1 MPGGHGTP
9 AGQGLGPK
17 RGGRPSERRSEQ
29 SDRRGTLAGRPP
41 REPPC
46 RHGGDV
52 QPRRPAEHRCLRGA
66 EGPLAWAVRTSPLRP
81 RAPRAPLPPAIREHV
96 ARARTPGPLL
106 LLPRPPGRS
115 SPGFTF
121 CSHPR
126 EASPAGVSL
135 PAPRPALLHTP
146 QRRRGRWRLLPARG
160 THSSAP
166 GGRGR
171 RWLAPRCTP
180 VSARKRRLAGVC
192 RMEGIGIRVQSV
204 WLSPPSHFKDEKPH
218 VIVEKNQCGSSAGG
232 VQGGVGTSRACE
244 MQMQPERPRPAK
256 ELPRP
261 QGRKGG
267 GSLARGAAGRR
278 DGQMMSVQCYPGPL
292 RARGAPVLGP
302 GAAAV

>member
-1 MPGGHGTP
+1 M
-9 AGQGLGPK
+9 
-17 RGGRPSERRSEQ
+17 
-29 SDRRGTLAGRPP
+29 
-41 REPPC
+41 EPPQG
-46 RHGGDV
+46 RVWG
-52 QPRRPAEHRCLRGA
+52 RSA
-66 EGPLAWAVRTSPLRP
+66 EGGPASEGANSQTEGGPWRGVHPGSLPVAMGVTSSPKGQQSTGASAGP
-81 RAPRAPLPPAIREHV
+81 RAPSRGPCARHPSGLVPPVPPSLQPSANMS
-96 ARARTPGPLL
+96 RARTPGPLL

-115 SPGFTF
+115 SPGFTL

-171 RWLAPRCTP
+171 CWLAPRCIP

-267 GSLARGAAGRR
+267 GSLARGPAGRR

>member
-81 RAPRAPLPPAIREHV
+81 RAPRVPLPPAIREHV
-96 ARARTPGPLL
+96 ACARTPGPLL

-218 VIVEKNQCGSSAGG
+218 VIVE
-232 VQGGVGTSRACE
+232 

-267 GSLARGAAGRR
+267 RSLARGAAGRR

>member
-1 MPGGHGTP
+1 MGRAHVTP
-9 AGQGLGPK
+9 RA
-17 RGGRPSERRSEQ
+17 SC
-29 SDRRGTLAGRPP
+29 
-41 REPPC
+41 PPC
-46 RHGGDV
+46 PPPSSRPRIRHAH
-52 QPRRPAEHRCLRGA
+52 PGA
-66 EGPLAWAVRTSPLRP
+66 FALAATSPRTLVSRLYVLLR
-81 RAPRAPLPPAIREHV
+81 RR
-96 ARARTPGPLL
+96 
-106 LLPRPPGRS
+106 
-115 SPGFTF
+115 
-121 CSHPR
+121 HPR

-135 PAPRPALLHTP
+135 PAPRPAPLHTP

-160 THSSAP
+160 TPSSAP

-261 QGRKGG
+261 QGRRGRGPGQG
-267 GSLARGAAGRR
+267 GSRPQRWTNDDVR
-278 DGQMMSVQCYPGPL
+278 
-292 RARGAPVLGP
+292 PVLPRPPESPWGSSA
-302 GAAAV
+302 GSWSRCL

>member
-1 MPGGHGTP
+1 M
-9 AGQGLGPK
+9 
-17 RGGRPSERRSEQ
+17 
-29 SDRRGTLAGRPP
+29 
-41 REPPC
+41 EPPQG
-46 RHGGDV
+46 RVWG
-52 QPRRPAEHRCLRGA
+52 RSA
-66 EGPLAWAVRTSPLRP
+66 EGGPASEGANSQTDGGPWRGVHPGSLPVAMGVTSSPEGQQSTGASAGP
-81 RAPRAPLPPAIREHV
+81 RAPSRGPCARHPSGLVPPVPPSLQPSANMS
-96 ARARTPGPLL
+96 RARTPGPLL

-160 THSSAP
+160 AHSSAP

-171 RWLAPRCTP
+171 PWLAPRCTP

-244 MQMQPERPRPAK
+244 MQMQPERPRPAQ